1 MASAIRD
8 KGQRI
13 NHIDNNS
20 IKAAGF
26 PFMIGKS
33 SWTSTDR
40 PNAPLRM
47 FNWSKEYNATYNG
60 FIDDAVAKEKA
71 YKAKVEENNASLK
84 AILTE
89 REIFAGEISGM
100 QTDLDSAEIG
110 ENEVYAEISGNRLGH
125 LNNAIVH
132 GGNANTS
139 ILYRV
144 DLTVK
149 LDDNN
154 SFPAESDVS
163 GRFNELDISFGTG
176 SSDVSF
182 SFYTDL
188 SGDFDSAKKL
198 DFVSIDSPI
207 IENDFDDKKDGVS
220 GNLDTLKELDAETTT
235 MNEELS
241 RAFLHE
247 SLTAKTTAQTAA
259 KNALYSYK
267 PPAGKGNFISGIG
280 MRYN

>member
-71 YKAKVEENNASLK
+71 YKAKVEENNASLE
-84 AILTE
+84 AILDKRKE
-89 REIFAGEISGM
+89 FADEISGM
-100 QTDLDSAEIG
+100 QSDLDSAEIG
-110 ENEVYAEISGNRLGH
+110 DNEVYASVSGDLLDH
-125 LNNAIVH
+125 LNNAIAH
-132 GGNANTS
+132 GGNAKTL
-139 ILYRV
+139 ILDRV

-149 LDDNN
+149 LDSG
-154 SFPAESDVS
+154 SFPAESSVS
-163 GRFNELDISFGTG
+163 GRFQELDISFGEG
-176 SSDVSF
+176 SSDVDAD
-182 SFYTDL
+182 FYTGL
-188 SGDFDSAKKL
+188 SGDFTSVKSL
-198 DFVSIDSPI
+198 DFDSIDPPI
-207 IENDFDDKKDGVS
+207 IETDFGTQKTTVS
-220 GNLDTLKELDAETTT
+220 NKLSTLKALDAETTT

-241 RAFLHE
+241 RAFLHD